1 MISGLL
7 LTPDEIINGVKTML
21 QVYHWIV
28 EHLWFIN
35 IIFSILIIFFQR
47 RNPTT
52 VWAWLLLLYFIPVL
66 GFVLYLIL
74 GQNFRKERMFKMKE
88 IEGEVKYAVR
98 RQEES
103 IYRKKLKL
111 KDSELERFKNLI
123 LYDLNEGEAVLT
135 DNNDIRIY
143 TDGREK
149 FRALLNEIEQAE
161 NYIHI
166 QYYIIRGD
174 ELWTEIEE
182 ALLRKVRQGVEVRIL
197 FDSMG
202 CRGRKGMEGKDWM
215 RLRKAGIQVA
225 EFFPAVFGK
234 LQLRVNYRN
243 HRKIVVIDGR
253 LGFIGGF
260 NVGREYLGKSE
271 KFGYWRDTHIC
282 IEGAAVTSL
291 AVRFVLDWNY
301 AAKENLFLRDRLFG
315 IPDYTRNGKDLV
327 QIISSGPD
335 SGSPVIRD
343 NYLRMIHMARKSI
356 YIQTPYFIPDNDIR
370 DALVIA
376 AKSGIDVRIMIPC
389 KPDHPFVYWATYSYI
404 GELIEA
410 GARCYT
416 YNNGFLHTK
425 CVCVDELVSCIGTA
439 NMDIRS
445 FSLNFEV
452 NAVIYSAGT
461 TERLVKAFE
470 NDITKSTLITKKEYE
485 KRTLFIRVKE
495 QFCRLLSPV
504 L

>member
-1 MISGLL
+1 MLETAGQALGSGYLWVL
-7 LTPDEIINGVKTML
+7 EHFIIINIL
-21 QVYHWIV
+21 
-28 EHLWFIN
+28 
-35 IIFSILIIFFQR
+35 FSLLIIFFQR

-88 IEGEVKYAVR
+88 IEGEIKYAVR

-103 IYRKKLKL
+103 IYQRKLRL
-111 KDSELERFKNLI
+111 RNPEMERFKSLI
-123 LYDLNEGEAVLT
+123 LYNLNEGEAVLT

-143 TDGREK
+143 TDGEEK
-149 FRALLNEIEQAE
+149 FRALMWEMDHAR
-161 NYIHI
+161 NYIHL
-166 QYYIIRGD
+166 QYYIIRND
-174 ELWTEIEE
+174 ELWQEIETIL
-182 ALLRKVRQGVEVRIL
+182 ARKARQGVEVRVL

-202 CRGRKGMEGKDWM
+202 CRGMRRSDWE
-215 RLRKAGIQVA
+215 RLEKAGIQVA
-225 EFFPAVFGK
+225 EFFPAVLGK

-253 LGFIGGF
+253 IGFIGGF
-260 NVGREYLGKSE
+260 NIGREYLGRSR

-282 IEGAAVTSL
+282 VEGSAVTSL

-301 AAKENLFLRDRLFG
+301 AAKENLFLEDRLFG
-315 IPDYTRNGKDLV
+315 LPEYERGGGDPV

-335 SGSPVIRD
+335 SHSREIRN
-343 NYLRMIHMARKSI
+343 NYLRLIHMAQKNI
-356 YIQTPYFIPDNDIR
+356 YIQTPYFIPDDDIR
-370 DALVIA
+370 DGLIIA

-404 GELIEA
+404 GELVEA

-416 YNNGFLHTK
+416 YDNGFLHTK
-425 CVCVDELVSCIGTA
+425 CLCADGLVSCIGTA

-452 NAVIYSAGT
+452 NAVIYSAST
-461 TERLVKAFE
+461 VRKLEEAFE
-470 NDITKSTLITKKEYE
+470 NDIAKSTLITREQYE
-485 KRTLFIRVKE
+485 QRGLLIRGKE
-495 QFCRLLSPV
+495 QFCRLFSPV

>member
-1 MISGLL
+1 ML
-7 LTPDEIINGVKTML
+7 EIIGEGAVGGYRWML
-21 QVYHWIV
+21 D
-28 EHLWFIN
+28 HLFLIN
-35 IIFSILIIFFQR
+35 IVFSLLIIFFQR

-52 VWAWLLLLYFIPVL
+52 VWAWLLLLYFIPGL
-66 GFVLYLIL
+66 GFILYLIL
-74 GQNFRKERMFKMKE
+74 GQNFRKDRMFKMKE
-88 IEGEVKYAVR
+88 IEGEIKYAVR

-111 KDSELERFKNLI
+111 RDPELERFKRLI
-123 LYDLNEGEAVLT
+123 LYNLNEGEAVLT
-135 DNNDIRIY
+135 DNNDIRIF

-149 FRALLNEIEQAE
+149 FQALLSEMDHAR
-161 NYIHI
+161 NYIHV
-166 QYYIIRGD
+166 QYYIIRND
-174 ELWTEIEE
+174 ELWKEIEE
-182 ALLRKVRQGVEVRIL
+182 VLARKARQGVEVRVL

-202 CRGRKGMEGKDWM
+202 CRGMHRSDWARME
-215 RLRKAGIQVA
+215 RAGIQVA
-225 EFFPAVFGK
+225 EFFPALLGK

-243 HRKIVVIDGR
+243 HRKIAVIDGR
-253 LGFIGGF
+253 IGFVGGF
-260 NVGREYLGKSE
+260 NVGREYLGKN

-282 IEGAAVTSL
+282 IEGSAVTSL

-301 AAKENLFLRDRLFG
+301 AARENLFLEDRLFE
-315 IPDYTRNGKDLV
+315 IPTYVRGGRDPV

-335 SGSPVIRD
+335 SSSQEIRD
-343 NYLRMIHMARKSI
+343 NYMRLIHMARKNI

-404 GELIEA
+404 GEMIEA

-416 YNNGFLHTK
+416 YDNGFLHAK
-425 CVCVDELVSCIGTA
+425 CMCVDGLVTCMGTA

-452 NAVIYSAGT
+452 NAVVYSART
-461 TERLVKAFE
+461 TERLMEAFE
-470 NDITKSTLITKKEYE
+470 NDITRSTLVTRKNYE
-485 KRTLFIRVKE
+485 QRDLAVRVKE

>member
-1 MISGLL
+1 MFEFVG
-7 LTPDEIINGVKTML
+7 DGVVN
-21 QVYHWIV
+21 VYRWMM
-28 EHLWFIN
+28 EHLFLIN
-35 IIFSILIIFFQR
+35 IVFSLLIIFFQR

-74 GQNFRKERMFKMKE
+74 GQNFRRGRMFKMKE
-88 IEGEVKYAVR
+88 IEGEIKYAVR

-103 IYRKKLKL
+103 IYRKKLRL
-111 KDSELERFKNLI
+111 RDPELDRFKRLI
-123 LYDLNEGEAVLT
+123 LYNLNEAEAVLT
-135 DNNDIRIY
+135 DNNDIRIF

-149 FRALLNEIEQAE
+149 FKTLLAE
-161 NYIHI
+161 MDHARNYIHV
-166 QYYIIRGD
+166 QYYIIKND
-174 ELWTEIEE
+174 ELWKEIEE
-182 ALLRKVRQGVEVRIL
+182 VLVRKARQGVEIRVL

-202 CRGRKGMEGKDWM
+202 CRGMHHSDWA
-215 RLRKAGIQVA
+215 RLEKAGIKVA
-225 EFFPAVFGK
+225 EFFPALLGK

-253 LGFIGGF
+253 IGFVGGF
-260 NVGREYLGKSE
+260 NVGREYIGKDK
-271 KFGYWRDTHIC
+271 KFGYWRDTHVC
-282 IEGAAVTSL
+282 IEGSAVTSL

-301 AAKENLFLRDRLFG
+301 AARENLFLEDRLFE
-315 IPDYTRNGKDLV
+315 IPTYVRNGRDPV

-335 SGSPVIRD
+335 SRSQEIRN
-343 NYLRMIHMARKSI
+343 NYLRLIHMARKNI
-356 YIQTPYFIPDNDIR
+356 YIQTPYFIPDDDIR
-370 DALVIA
+370 DALEIA

-389 KPDHPFVYWATYSYI
+389 KPDHPFVYWATYSYL
-404 GELIEA
+404 GEMIEA

-416 YNNGFLHTK
+416 YDNGFLHAK
-425 CVCVDELVSCIGTA
+425 CMCVDGLVTCMGTA

-452 NAVIYSAGT
+452 NAVIYSART
-461 TERLVKAFE
+461 TERLMEAFE
-470 NDITKSTLITKKEYE
+470 SDIAKSTLVTRKKYE
-485 KRTLFIRVKE
+485 QRDFIIRIKE

>member
-1 MISGLL
+1 MFEFVG
-7 LTPDEIINGVKTML
+7 DGAVNAYRWMM
-21 QVYHWIV
+21 
-28 EHLWFIN
+28 EHLFLIN
-35 IIFSILIIFFQR
+35 IVFSLLIIFFQR

-74 GQNFRKERMFKMKE
+74 GQNFRRERMFKMKE
-88 IEGEVKYAVR
+88 IEGEIKYAVR

-103 IYRKKLKL
+103 IYRKKLRL
-111 KDSELERFKNLI
+111 RDPELERFKRLI
-123 LYDLNEGEAVLT
+123 LYNLNEGEAVLT
-135 DNNDIRIY
+135 DNNDIRIF

-149 FRALLNEIEQAE
+149 FQALLSEMDHAR
-161 NYIHI
+161 NYIHV
-166 QYYIIRGD
+166 QYYIIKND
-174 ELWTEIEE
+174 ELWKEIEE
-182 ALLRKVRQGVEVRIL
+182 VLVRKVRQGVEVRVL

-202 CRGRKGMEGKDWM
+202 CRGMHRSDWA
-215 RLRKAGIQVA
+215 RLERAGIKVA
-225 EFFPAVFGK
+225 EFFPALLGK
-234 LQLRVNYRN
+234 LQLRINYRN

-253 LGFIGGF
+253 IGFVGGF
-260 NVGREYLGKSE
+260 NVGREYVGMDK

-282 IEGAAVTSL
+282 IEGSAVTSL

-301 AAKENLFLRDRLFG
+301 AARENLFLEDRLFE
-315 IPDYTRNGKDLV
+315 IPEYVRGGRDPV

-335 SGSPVIRD
+335 SSSQEIRD
-343 NYLRMIHMARKSI
+343 NYLRLIHMARKNI
-356 YIQTPYFIPDNDIR
+356 YIQTPYFIPDDDIR
-370 DALVIA
+370 DALLIA

-389 KPDHPFVYWATYSYI
+389 KPDHPFVYWATYSYL
-404 GELIEA
+404 GEMIEA

-416 YNNGFLHTK
+416 YDNGFLHAK
-425 CVCVDELVSCIGTA
+425 CMCIDGLVTCMGTA

-452 NAVIYSAGT
+452 NAVVYSART
-461 TERLVKAFE
+461 TEKLMEAFE
-470 NDITKSTLITKKEYE
+470 NDITKSTLVTRKMYE
-485 KRTLFIRVKE
+485 QRDLVIRVKE

>member
-1 MISGLL
+1 ML
-7 LTPDEIINGVKTML
+7 EIIGEGAVEGYRWML
-21 QVYHWIV
+21 D
-28 EHLWFIN
+28 HLFLIN
-35 IIFSILIIFFQR
+35 IVFSLLIIFFQR

-52 VWAWLLLLYFIPVL
+52 VWAWLLLLYFIPGL
-66 GFVLYLIL
+66 GFILYLIL
-74 GQNFRKERMFKMKE
+74 GQNFRKDRMFKMKE
-88 IEGEVKYAVR
+88 IEGEIKYAVR
-98 RQEES
+98 SQEES
-103 IYRKKLKL
+103 IYRKKLRL
-111 KDSELERFKNLI
+111 RDPELERFKRLI
-123 LYDLNEGEAVLT
+123 LYNLNEGEAVLT
-135 DNNDIRIY
+135 DNNDIRIF

-149 FRALLNEIEQAE
+149 FQTLLSEMDHAR
-161 NYIHI
+161 NYIHV
-166 QYYIIRGD
+166 QYYIIRND
-174 ELWTEIEE
+174 ELWKEIEE
-182 ALLRKVRQGVEVRIL
+182 VLARKARQGVEIRVL

-202 CRGRKGMEGKDWM
+202 CRSMRRSDWARME
-215 RLRKAGIQVA
+215 KAGIKVA
-225 EFFPAVFGK
+225 EFFPALLGK

-253 LGFIGGF
+253 IGFVGGF
-260 NVGREYLGKSE
+260 NVGREYLGKNK

-282 IEGAAVTSL
+282 IEGSAVTSL

-301 AAKENLFLRDRLFG
+301 AARENLFLEDRLFE
-315 IPDYTRNGKDLV
+315 IPTYVRGGRDPV

-335 SGSPVIRD
+335 SSSQEIRD
-343 NYLRMIHMARKSI
+343 NYLRLIHMARKNI
-356 YIQTPYFIPDNDIR
+356 YIQTPYFIPDDDIR

-404 GELIEA
+404 GEMIEA

-416 YNNGFLHTK
+416 YDNGFLHAK
-425 CVCVDELVSCIGTA
+425 CMCVDGLVTCMGTA

-452 NAVIYSAGT
+452 NAVVYSART
-461 TERLVKAFE
+461 TEKLMEAFE
-470 NDITKSTLITKKEYE
+470 NDITKSTLVTRKKYE
-485 KRTLFIRVKE
+485 QRDLTVRIKE